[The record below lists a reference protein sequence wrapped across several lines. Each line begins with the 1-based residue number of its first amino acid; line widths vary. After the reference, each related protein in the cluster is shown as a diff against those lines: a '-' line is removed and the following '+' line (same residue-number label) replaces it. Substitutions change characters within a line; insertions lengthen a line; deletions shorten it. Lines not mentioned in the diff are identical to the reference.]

1 MGNRRSL
8 KGLVR
13 WVFIIMT
20 TLALAVSIF
29 NLFHFTLFGLV
40 MIDLAYWALILG
52 VFLPFSFL
60 VFPLREKSPK
70 ERIPWYDY
78 LLAALAVLGPVYV
91 IVYAEPLLVEAWA
104 TQPSTVGYIFGLL
117 MWLLL
122 LEATRRIAGV
132 PLLIIVGLS
141 SAYPLFAIHMPD
153 LLVGKSYSLERI
165 VGFHFMSS
173 SGIFGLPIQVFC
185 RLIVGFMFFGV
196 ALQVT
201 GGGKFFF
208 TVSQGLLGHVRGGPA
223 KVSILASSLFA
234 TMSGSTISNVITTG
248 SMTIPVMIKSGY
260 PRYFAAAVES
270 CASTGGLLM
279 PPVMGITAFIM
290 ADFLRIPY
298 YQICLAAALPIIL
311 YYIGLFLQLDFYAA
325 KTGLGRL
332 PRTELPS
339 VLKSLKQGWIYFG
352 ALLVLVYFLFYENVE
367 SWAPYYG
374 TVSLFCFAFLSKET
388 RPKLSTFVDLMEH
401 TGNALVSLTPLLGA
415 VGMLLGAL
423 SLTGVAHSFA
433 GELTDLAGG
442 NLAVLLGL
450 AALGSVIMGMGMPAV
465 TCYIFLAMLVGP
477 ALINAGLDPIGSH
490 LFFLYWGMLSFI
502 TPPVCLSV
510 YAACGIAGS
519 GVFRTGVQAV
529 RLGLVGFLIPFFFI
543 LNPALIGRG
552 SFLGVV
558 HAFFSALVG
567 VVLLSAGLEGY
578 FLGFGRIGWITRLL
592 WLAGGVLLMFP
603 EWKTDMLGV
612 VLLVAGVLPPLLKK
626 LSLKKQFNN
635 V

>member
-8 KGLVR
+8 KGPMK
-13 WVFIIMT
+13 WVFVFLT
-20 TLALAVSIF
+20 ALALAVSIF
-29 NLFHFTLFGLV
+29 NLFHLTLFGFV

-60 VFPLREKSPK
+60 VFPLSAKSPK

-78 LLAALAVLGPVYV
+78 LLAALSVPGPVYV

-104 TQPSTVGYIFGLL
+104 TQPSMIAYILGLL
-117 MWLLL
+117 TWLLL

-132 PLLIIVGLS
+132 PLLIIVALS

-153 LLVGKSYSLERI
+153 LFVGKSYTLKRI

-208 TVSQGLLGHVRGGPA
+208 TISQGLLGHVRGGPA

-325 KTGLGRL
+325 KTGLKRL

-339 VLKSLKQGWIYFG
+339 VLKSLKQGWIYFA
-352 ALLVLVYFLFYENVE
+352 ALLVLIYFLFYEHVE

-374 TVSLFCFAFLSKET
+374 TLSLLCFAFLSKET
-388 RPKLSTFVDLMEH
+388 RPRLSTFVDMMES
-401 TGNALVSLTPLLGA
+401 TGNALVNLTPLLGA

-442 NLAVLLGL
+442 NLAFLLGL

-510 YAACGIAGS
+510 YAACGIARS
-519 GVFRTGVQAV
+519 GVVRTGFQAV

-543 LNPALIGRG
+543 LNPALIGKG
-552 SFLGVV
+552 SFFGVM

-578 FLGFGRIGWITRLL
+578 FLGFGRIGWTTRLL
-592 WLAGGVLLMFP
+592 WLAGGVFLIFP
-603 EWKTDMLGV
+603 EWKTDLLGL
-612 VLLVAGVLPPLLKK
+612 VLLVVGVLIMLFKTRIEK
-626 LSLKKQFNN
+626 T

>member
-8 KGLVR
+8 KGPVK
-13 WVFIIMT
+13 WAFIFLT
-20 TLALAVSIF
+20 GLALAVSVV
-29 NLFHFTLFGLV
+29 NLFHLTPFGFV
-40 MIDLAYWALILG
+40 MIDLAYWAVVLG
-52 VFLPFSFL
+52 IFLPFSFL
-60 VFPLREKSPK
+60 IYPLRGLSPRD
-70 ERIPWYDY
+70 RIPWYDY
-78 LLAALAVLGPVYV
+78 VLAALGVLGPLYV
-91 IVYAEPLLVEAWA
+91 IIYAEPLLIEAWA
-104 TQPSTVGYIFGLL
+104 TDPSTTAFILGIV
-117 MWLLL
+117 MWVLL
-122 LEATRRIAGV
+122 LEATRRITGI
-132 PLLIIVGLS
+132 PLLIIVGLA
-141 SAYPLFAIHMPD
+141 SAYPLVANYMPD
-153 LLVGKSYSLERI
+153 ILVGKAYPLHRI

-185 RLIVGFMFFGV
+185 RLIVGFMLFGV

-208 TVSQGLLGHVRGGPA
+208 TVSEGLLGHVRGGPA

-248 SMTIPVMIKSGY
+248 SMTIPIMIKSGY
-260 PRYFAAAVES
+260 PRHFAAAVES

-325 KTGLGRL
+325 KAGLGRL
-332 PRTELPS
+332 PKSESLS
-339 VLKSLKQGWIYFG
+339 VLKSLRHGWIYFG
-352 ALLVLVYFLFYENVE
+352 ALLVLMYFLFFEQVE

-374 TVSLFCFAFLSKET
+374 TVFLLCSAFLTRET
-388 RPKLSTFVDLMEH
+388 RPTLGTFVELLES
-401 TGNALVSLTPLLGA
+401 TGNALVNLTPLLGA

-442 NLAVLLGL
+442 SLALLLGL
-450 AALGSVIMGMGMPAV
+450 AALGSVVMGMGMPAV
-465 TCYIFLAMLVGP
+465 SCYIFLAMLVGP
-477 ALINAGLDPIGSH
+477 ALINAGLDPVASH

-519 GVFRTGVQAV
+519 GVVRTGIQAV
-529 RLGLVGFLIPFFFI
+529 RLGMVGFLIPFFFI
-543 LNPALIGRG
+543 LNPALIGKG
-552 SFLGVV
+552 SFLGVLY
-558 HAFFSALVG
+558 AFFSALVG

-578 FLGFGRIGWITRLL
+578 FFGLGRIGWVTRLL
-592 WLAGGVLLMFP
+592 WLAGGVLLMFSG
-603 EWKTDMLGV
+603 WKTDMTGLA
-612 VLLVAGVLPPLLKK
+612 VLIAGSLPLLFRKIHQK
-626 LSLKKQFNN
+626 
-635 V
+635 

>member
-1 MGNRRSL
+1 MVNRRSL
-8 KGLVR
+8 KGPVR
-13 WVFIIMT
+13 WVFIFLT
-20 TLALAVSIF
+20 ALALGVSIF
-29 NLFHFTLFGLV
+29 NLFHLTFFGLV
-40 MIDLAYWALILG
+40 MIDLAYWAVMLG

-60 VFPLREKSPK
+60 IFPLREKSSK

-78 LLAALAVLGPVYV
+78 VLAALSVLGPGYV
-91 IVYAEPLLVEAWA
+91 ILYAEPLLVEAWA
-104 TQPSTVGYIFGLL
+104 TQPSTVAFIFGLL

-132 PLLIIVGLS
+132 PLLIVVSLS
-141 SAYPLFAIHMPD
+141 SAYPLFANHMPD
-153 LLVGKSYSLERI
+153 LLVGKSYSMERI

-208 TVSQGLLGHVRGGPA
+208 MVSQGLLGHVRGGPA

-248 SMTIPVMIKSGY
+248 SMTIPIMIKSGY

-298 YQICLAAALPIIL
+298 YQICVAAALPIIL

-325 KTGLGRL
+325 KTGLKRL
-332 PRTELPS
+332 PSTDLPS
-339 VLKSLKQGWIYFG
+339 LVKSLKQGWLYFG
-352 ALLVLVYFLFYENVE
+352 ALVVLVYFLFYEHVE

-374 TVSLFCFAFLSKET
+374 TVFLFCAAFLNKET
-388 RPKLSTFVDLMEH
+388 RPHFGTFVELLES
-401 TGNALVSLTPLLGA
+401 TGNALINLTPLLGA

-442 NLAVLLGL
+442 NMAVLLGL
-450 AALGSVIMGMGMPAV
+450 AALGSVVMGMGMPAV

-477 ALINAGLDPIGSH
+477 ALINAGLHPIGAH

-519 GVFRTGVQAV
+519 GVVRTGLQAV
-529 RLGLVGFLIPFFFI
+529 RLGMVGFLIPFFFI
-543 LNPALIGRG
+543 LNPALIGEG
-552 SFLGVV
+552 TFFEVV
-558 HAFFSALVG
+558 HAFISAVVG
-567 VVLLSAGLEGY
+567 VVLLSAALEGY
-578 FLGFGRIGWITRLL
+578 FLVLGRIGWVTRIL
-592 WLAGGVLLMFP
+592 WFSAGILLMFP
-603 EWKTDMLGV
+603 EWKSDLLGLGFLLFGLLP
-612 VLLVAGVLPPLLKK
+612 VLLFKYRTKVAL
-626 LSLKKQFNN
+626 
-635 V
+635 